1 MFPWLG
7 GGENNHQKIDKEQ
20 KNNKRIY
27 KGFDSRGSV
36 AFKNVE
42 SSVVSVILI
51 T

>member
-7 GGENNHQKIDKEQ
+7 RGENNHQKKLQ
-20 KNNKRIY
+20 RTKNNKRIY